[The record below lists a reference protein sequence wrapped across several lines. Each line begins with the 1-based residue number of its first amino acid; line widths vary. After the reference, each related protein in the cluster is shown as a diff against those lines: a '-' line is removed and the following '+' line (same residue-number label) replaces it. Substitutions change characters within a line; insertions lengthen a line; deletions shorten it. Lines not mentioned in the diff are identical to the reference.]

1 LIQSFSL
8 LNAFTTIVS
17 NTDSN
22 NKKLFSFSNTYRSN
36 ALIDKSFD
44 KGAGTSVYKNGLALG
59 LTMDPTSGLSA
70 DITNT
75 DYLLA
80 KTHYDIV
87 AKAATAAA
95 KEVGLTSVLG
105 DDV

>member
-8 LNAFTTIVS
+8 LNAFTTVVS

-36 ALIDKSFD
+36 ALIGKVKD
-44 KGAGTSVYKNGLALG
+44 KGAGTSIYKNGLALG
-59 LTMDPTSGLSA
+59 LTMDPTSGKNA
-70 DITNT
+70 DTN
-75 DYLLA
+75 YLNA

-87 AKAATAAA
+87 AKAAIAAA
-95 KEVGLTSVLG
+95 KEVGLTSILG
-105 DDV
+105 DV